1 MSHDSGPISGEPNEA
16 TPFSG
21 PMPRRFRMLCLETTC
36 DETGAAVIEAPWFAP
51 GIAPATPPVPTIV
64 ANSLASQVDLH
75 GPFGGVVPEIASRAH
90 LRTILPVIR
99 QAMAGAK
106 LGYDDLDAIAV
117 ATRPGLVGAL
127 VVGLSVAK
135 TLAMALGKPLLTYD
149 HIEAHLY
156 AAQLAE
162 PATPV
167 FPCLGLIV
175 SGGHTT
181 LLDCRSALDATWLG
195 GTLDDAVGEAF
206 DKVASMLGLGY
217 PGGPAIEKA
226 AAAGNPKVFDFPRPF
241 AQEARLVFSYSGL
254 KTAVLRAFEQNRDKA
269 AGAVARTKLVADLA
283 ASFQAAAAD
292 SIVHKTKQALKA
304 TGHGRLVVGGG
315 VAANKALRK
324 SLEELCRKRRVSL
337 HIAPMWLCTDN
348 AAMGA
353 VAYLKWLKGERAE
366 LDCDVM
372 AGLLRPDKPGR

>member
-1 MSHDSGPISGEPNEA
+1 MSAAASR
-16 TPFSG
+16 PF
-21 PMPRRFRMLCLETTC
+21 RLLCIETTC
-36 DETGAAVIEAPWFAP
+36 DETGAAVIEGPWFAP
-51 GIAPATPPVPTIV
+51 GAAPDPPPVPKLTSNV
-64 ANSLASQVDLH
+64 VASQIDLH

-90 LRTILPVIR
+90 LRTILPVAR
-99 QAMAGAK
+99 EALSEAGI
-106 LGYDDLDAIAV
+106 GYDAIDAVAV
-117 ATRPGLVGAL
+117 ATKPGLVGAL
-127 VVGLSVAK
+127 VVGLTVAK
-135 TLAMALGKPLLTYD
+135 TLAMVLDKPLLTYD

-162 PATPV
+162 PETPV

-181 LLDCRSALDATWLG
+181 LLDCRGALDVTWLG

-206 DKVASMLGLGY
+206 DKVASLLGLGY
-217 PGGPAIEKA
+217 PGGPEIEKA
-226 AAAGNPKVFDFPRPF
+226 AVTGDPKAFAFPRPF
-241 AQEARLVFSYSGL
+241 AQESRLVFSYSGL
-254 KTAVLRAFEQNRDKA
+254 KTAVLRALEQNRAKA
-269 AGAVARTKLVADLA
+269 DDPASRPQLIADLA

-292 SIVHKTKQALKA
+292 SIVHKTRQALKV
-304 TGHGRLVVGGG
+304 TGHTRLVVGGG

-324 SLEELCRKRRVSL
+324 ALEELCNKRRVAL

-353 VAYLKWLKGERAE
+353 VAYLKWLRGDSAP

-372 AGLLRPDKPGR
+372 AGLMRPDKPGRS

>member
-1 MSHDSGPISGEPNEA
+1 MNSSQTAAANDAGI
-16 TPFSG
+16 
-21 PMPRRFRMLCLETTC
+21 RRQFRMLCLETTC
-36 DETGAAVIEAPWFAP
+36 DETGAAVVESPWFGPDEAPDP
-51 GIAPATPPVPTIV
+51 TPVPKIV
-64 ANSLASQVDLH
+64 SNVVSSQIDLH

-99 QAMAGAK
+99 QAMVEAK
-106 LGYDDLDAIAV
+106 MTYDDLDAIAV
-117 ATRPGLVGAL
+117 ATKPGLVGAL

-135 TLAMALGKPLLTYD
+135 TLALTLGKPLLTYD

-162 PATPV
+162 PETPV

-181 LLDCRSALDATWLG
+181 LLDCRSALDVTWLG

-206 DKVASMLGLGY
+206 DKVASLLGLGY

-226 AAAGNPKVFDFPRPF
+226 AAVGDPKAFAFPRPF
-241 AQEARLVFSYSGL
+241 AQESRLVFSYSGL
-254 KTAVLRAFEQNRDKA
+254 KTAVLRAFEQNRYKA
-269 AGAVARTKLVADLA
+269 LDPEASEKLIADLA

-315 VAANKALRK
+315 VAANKALRNA
-324 SLEELCRKRRVSL
+324 LEELCRKRHVHL

-353 VAYLKWLKGERAE
+353 VAYLKWLRGESAP

-372 AGLLRPDKPGR
+372 AGLLRPDKPAKS

>member
-1 MSHDSGPISGEPNEA
+1 MNS
-16 TPFSG
+16 TPAKSV
-21 PMPRRFRMLCLETTC
+21 RNADTRKRFRMLCLETTC
-36 DETGAAVIEAPWFAP
+36 DETGAAVIEAPWFER
-51 GIAPATPPVPTIV
+51 GMEPALPPVPSVVSNVVT
-64 ANSLASQVDLH
+64 SQIDLH

-99 QAMAGAK
+99 QAMAEAK
-106 LGYDDLDAIAV
+106 MTYDDLDAIAV
-117 ATRPGLVGAL
+117 ATKPGLVGAL

-135 TLAMALGKPLLTYD
+135 TLALTIVKPLLTYD
-149 HIEAHLY
+149 HIEAHLF

-162 PATPV
+162 PEVPV

-181 LLDCRSALDATWLG
+181 LLDCRTALDVTWLG

-206 DKVASMLGLGY
+206 DKVASLLGLGY
-217 PGGPAIEKA
+217 PGGPVIEKA
-226 AAAGNPKVFDFPRPF
+226 AVAGDPKAFAFPRPF
-241 AQEARLVFSYSGL
+241 AQESRLVFSYSGL
-254 KTAVLRAFEQNRDKA
+254 KTAVLRAYEQNRDKVA
-269 AGAVARTKLVADLA
+269 DAGERDKLIADLA

-292 SIVHKTKQALKA
+292 SIAHKTKQALKF

-315 VAANKALRK
+315 VAANMALRK
-324 SLEELCRKRRVSL
+324 SLEDLCRKRRVSL

-353 VAYLKWLKGERAE
+353 VAYLKWLRGESSP

-372 AGLLRPDKPGR
+372 AGLLRPDKPGKS

>member
-1 MSHDSGPISGEPNEA
+1 MNVQRSEADPN
-16 TPFSG
+16 PDI
-21 PMPRRFRMLCLETTC
+21 RRQFRMLCLETTC
-36 DETGAAVIEAPWFAP
+36 DETGASVVEAPWFAP
-51 GIAPATPPVPTIV
+51 GEVPGPPPVPKIV
-64 ANSLASQVDLH
+64 SNVVTSQIDLH

-90 LRTILPVIR
+90 LRTILHVIR
-99 QAMAGAK
+99 QAMAEAK
-106 LGYDDLDAIAV
+106 MAYDDLDAIAV
-117 ATRPGLVGAL
+117 ATKPGLVGAL

-135 TLAMALGKPLLTYD
+135 TLALALGKPLLTYD

-162 PATPV
+162 PETPV

-181 LLDCRSALDATWLG
+181 LLDCRSALEVTWLG

-206 DKVASMLGLGY
+206 DKVASLLGLGY

-226 AAAGNPKVFDFPRPF
+226 AAAGDPKAFAFPRPF
-241 AQEARLVFSYSGL
+241 AQESRLVFSYSGL

-269 AGAVARTKLVADLA
+269 TDTDAKSKLIADLA

-292 SIVHKTKQALKA
+292 SIVHKTKQALKV
-304 TGHGRLVVGGG
+304 TGHNRLVVGGG

-324 SLEELCRKRRVSL
+324 ALEEICRKRRVRL

-353 VAYLKWLKGERAE
+353 VAYAKWLRGESAP

-372 AGLLRPDKPGR
+372 AGLLRPDKPAKS

>member
-1 MSHDSGPISGEPNEA
+1 MNPTTD
-16 TPFSG
+16 
-21 PMPRRFRMLCLETTC
+21 RKFRMLCLETTC
-36 DETGAAVIEAPWFAP
+36 DETGAAVIEAPWLESEAIP
-51 GIAPATPPVPTIV
+51 DPLPVPKCLSNV
-64 ANSLASQVDLH
+64 VSSQIDLH
-75 GPFGGVVPEIASRAH
+75 SPFGGVVPEIASRAH
-90 LRTILPVIR
+90 LKTILPVVR
-99 QAMAGAK
+99 QALTEAN
-106 LGYDDLDAIAV
+106 LSFDQLDAVAV
-117 ATRPGLVGAL
+117 ATKPGLVGAL
-127 VVGLSVAK
+127 VVGLTVAK
-135 TLAMALGKPLLTYD
+135 TLALVLDKPLLTYD

-162 PATPV
+162 PDSQV

-181 LLDCRSALDATWLG
+181 LLDCRTALDVTWLG

-206 DKVASMLGLGY
+206 DKVASLLGLGY

-226 AAAGNPKVFDFPRPF
+226 ANGDPKAFMFPRPF
-241 AQEARLVFSYSGL
+241 AQESRLVFSYSGL
-254 KTAVLRAFEQNRDKA
+254 KTAVLRAYENHRDKA
-269 AGAVARTKLVADLA
+269 ENPETRPKLIADLA
-283 ASFQAAAAD
+283 ASFQAAAVE
-292 SIVHKTKQALKA
+292 SVVHKTKQALKA

-324 SLEELCRKRRVSL
+324 ALDELCRKRSVAL

-353 VAYLKWLKGERAE
+353 VAYLKWLKGERAG

-372 AGLLRPDKPGR
+372 AGLLRPDKPGK